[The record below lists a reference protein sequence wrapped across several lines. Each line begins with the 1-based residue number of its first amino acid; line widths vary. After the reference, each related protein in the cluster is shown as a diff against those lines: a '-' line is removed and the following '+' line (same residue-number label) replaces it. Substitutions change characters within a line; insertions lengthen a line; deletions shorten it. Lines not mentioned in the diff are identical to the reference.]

1 MGFRTITIKNHCKL
15 EYSIGYL
22 CIYGEKNIKI
32 PIGEINTL
40 IIQSTQCVITSY
52 LIAKLNENKTKV
64 IFCDEKANPSC
75 EIYGFYNNYSNYSK
89 IKKQISWSKNRCDML
104 WSAIIKEK
112 ISSEIRVLKKIGK
125 SEFEKLENYIQEIEI
140 GDSSNREG
148 HAAKVYFNVLF
159 GSAFSRDD
167 DSEINMFLNYGY
179 SIIVS
184 CLNRYIKAAGYLTEL
199 GIHHIGVTN
208 PFNLTY
214 DFFEPLRALVDSYV
228 VMKKVNSNNYKTVL
242 ASILS
247 EKVIFDEKEMF
258 LENAIQVYINV
269 LINYLNGSLNS
280 INFIKYEF

>member
-40 IIQSTQCVITSY
+40 IIQSNQCVLTSY
-52 LIAKLNENKTKV
+52 LISKLNENKTKV
-64 IFCDEKANPSC
+64 IFCDEKANPCC
-75 EIYGFYNNYSNYSK
+75 ELSGFYNNYSNYSK
-89 IKKQISWSKNRCDML
+89 IKKQISRNKDRCDKL

-112 ISSEIRVLKKIGK
+112 ISSEIKLLKRNEKT
-125 SEFEKLENYIQEIEI
+125 EFNKLESYIDEVEV

-148 HAAKVYFNVLF
+148 HAAKVYFNALF
-159 GSAFSRDD
+159 GNDFSRDNE
-167 DSEINMFLNYGY
+167 SEINIFLNYGY

-184 CLNRYIKAAGYLTEL
+184 CLNRYIKAAGYLTEI

-214 DFFEPLRALVDSYV
+214 DFFEPLRALVDSFV
-228 VMKKVNSNNYKTVL
+228 VLRKIDSTNYKTIL
-242 ASILS
+242 TSILS
-247 EKVIFDEKEMF
+247 INVKFNRKQMF
-258 LENAIQVYINV
+258 LENAIQDYVNI
-269 LINYLNGSLNS
+269 LINYLNGDLENIS
-280 INFIKYEF
+280 FIEYEF

>member
-40 IIQSTQCVITSY
+40 IIQSNQCVITSY
-52 LIAKLNENKTKV
+52 LIAKLIENKTKV

-75 EIYGFYNNYSNYSK
+75 EICGFYNNYSNYSK
-89 IKKQISWSKNRCDML
+89 IKKQISWDKNRCDML

-112 ISSEIRVLKKIGK
+112 ISSEIRLLKKVGK
-125 SEFEKLENYIQEIEI
+125 REFGKLENYIQEIEI
-140 GDSSNREG
+140 GDLSNREG
-148 HAAKVYFNVLF
+148 HAAKVYFNALF
-159 GSAFSRDD
+159 GITFSRDD
-167 DSEINMFLNYGY
+167 DSENNMFLNYGY

-184 CLNRYIKAAGYLTEL
+184 CINRYIKVAGYLTEL
-199 GIHHIGVTN
+199 GIHHIGITN

-228 VMKKVNSNNYKTVL
+228 VMRKVNSNNYKTL
-242 ASILS
+242 FASVLS
-247 EKVIFDEKEMF
+247 EKVFFDGKQMF
-258 LENAIQVYINV
+258 LENAIQDYINV

>member
-22 CIYGEKNIKI
+22 CIYGEKNVKI

-40 IIQSTQCVITSY
+40 IIQSNQCVLTSY
-52 LIAKLNENKTKV
+52 LISKLNENKTKV
-64 IFCDEKANPSC
+64 IFCDEKANPCC
-75 EIYGFYNNYSNYSK
+75 ELSGFYNNYSNYSK
-89 IKKQISWSKNRCDML
+89 IKKQILWDKNRCNKL

-112 ISSEIRVLKKIGK
+112 ITSEIMLLKKIGK
-125 SEFEKLENYIQEIEI
+125 TEYDKLECYIDEIED
-140 GDSSNREG
+140 GDASNREG
-148 HAAKVYFNVLF
+148 HAAKVYFNALF
-159 GSAFSRDD
+159 RNDFSRDN
-167 DSEINMFLNYGY
+167 DSEINVFLNYVY

-228 VMKKVNSNNYKTVL
+228 VLKKVNSSDYKTILTSVL
-242 ASILS
+242 SINVNLNG
-247 EKVIFDEKEMF
+247 KRMF
-258 LENAIQVYINV
+258 LENAIQDYVNI
-269 LINYLNGSLNS
+269 LINYLNGDLENVS
-280 INFIKYEF
+280 FIEYEF